1 MNMKKSF
8 GFKSAGVIATVCLA
22 CTFTTGFGLKDLAK
36 EIKPDTDKCEK
47 SSNKKDCER
56 KENIKT
62 AAKVVAVGIAAKIIY
77 DMVIDYKTRN
87 VSDEGKV
94 VEKYKS
100 KFKNLPDNPEVMSYE
115 SSLKPG
121 QVVKPGEPVLL
132 VSKVEVVPGKNG
144 GPVLV
149 QEKIAIHDNE
159 DPQKIIKSLVK
170 TVNEASKKGGAFEN
184 EFSFTLPVGMP
195 QGVYPV
201 ETAVLLNEKE
211 SSKEQND
218 MQVVLRVGPEGQYE
232 LIALAN

>member
-1 MNMKKSF
+1 MNVKKSL
-8 GFKSAGVIATVCLA
+8 GIIATVCLT
-22 CTFTTGFGLKDLAK
+22 CTMATGFGLKDIAK
-36 EIKPDTDKCEK
+36 EIKPDHDKCEK
-47 SSNKKDCER
+47 SGNKKDCER

-62 AAKVVAVGIAAKIIY
+62 AAKIVAVGIAAKIIY
-77 DMVIDYKTRN
+77 DMVIDYRTKT
-87 VSDEGKV
+87 VSDEDKV
-94 VEKYKS
+94 VEKYRS
-100 KFKNLPDNPEVMSYE
+100 KFKNLPDSPAVLSYE

-132 VSKVEVVPGKNG
+132 VSRVEVVPGKNG

-159 DPQKIIKSLVK
+159 EPEKVIKSLVK
-170 TVNEASKKGGAFEN
+170 NVNEASKKGGAFEN

-201 ETAVLLNEKE
+201 TTAVLLNEIE
-211 SSKEQND
+211 TSQERND

-232 LIALAN
+232 LLALAR

>member
-1 MNMKKSF
+1 MNMKKSL
-8 GFKSAGVIATVCLA
+8 GVLATVCLA
-22 CTFTTGFGLKDLAK
+22 FTMTTGFGLKDLAK
-36 EIKPDTDKCEK
+36 EIKPGTDKCK
-47 SSNKKDCER
+47 GSSNKKDCER
-56 KENIKT
+56 KENLKS

-77 DMVIDYKTRN
+77 DMVIDYRSKN
-87 VSDEGKV
+87 VSDEGIV

-100 KFKNLPDNPEVMSYE
+100 KFKNLPDDPAVLSYE

-132 VSKVEVVPGKNG
+132 VSRVEVVPGKNG

-159 DPQKIIKSLVK
+159 DPEKVIKSLVK
-170 TVNEASKKGGAFEN
+170 TVNETSKKGGAFEN
-184 EFSFTLPVGMP
+184 EFSFVLPVGMP

-201 ETAVLLNEKE
+201 TTAVLLNDKE
-211 SSKEQND
+211 TSREHND

-232 LIALAN
+232 LLALAE

>member
-1 MNMKKSF
+1 MNMKKSLAV
-8 GFKSAGVIATVCLA
+8 AGTVLLV

-36 EIKPDTDKCEK
+36 EIKPDTDKCNN

-56 KENIKT
+56 KENLKS

-77 DMVIDYKTRN
+77 DMVIDYKTKN
-87 VSDEGKV
+87 VSEEGKV

-132 VSKVEVVPGKNG
+132 VSRVEVVPGKNG
-144 GPVLV
+144 APVLV
-149 QEKIAIHDNE
+149 QEKISIHDNE

-170 TVNEASKKGGAFEN
+170 TVNDASKKGGAFEN
-184 EFSFTLPVGMP
+184 EFSFVLPVGMP

-211 SSKEQND
+211 MNKEQSE

-232 LIALAN
+232 LLALAE